1 MTYSKPEVVVVGNA
15 SAVIEIV
22 SQKSGVPHDS
32 TGNRLTGPAY
42 DLDE

>member
-1 MTYSKPEVVVVGNA
+1 MTYAKPEVSVLGSA

-22 SQKSGVPHDS
+22 SQKAGVPADS
-32 TGNRLTGPAY
+32 NGNHLTGTAY

>member
-1 MTYSKPEVVVVGNA
+1 MTYSKPEVAVVGNA

-22 SQKSGVPHDS
+22 SQKAGAPQDS
-32 TGNRLTGPAY
+32 VGNHLTGPAY